1 MCAFM
6 TKKTSIMREMN
17 KYWGDI
23 MLKKINMVIITFFLI
38 LTVKGDF
45 LFTLY
50 LPVLLFYIFK
60 DKKNILYIYPASII
74 SIAIFAREYLL
85 ITLIILLV
93 ATLFLYLF
101 KLGVKKDLKFFS
113 KTKLSISLFIVI
125 VNTVTIF
132 LYPKTNQAVWF
143 LILLEIL
150 SVAIYFFLDFYLF
163 KLLND
168 FKDIK
173 IRFFVNDNKTYHS
186 YIFLEIMLALLASI
200 GASFVEIFS
209 VNLFVVVGSYFA
221 MYLSRKFKN
230 IYSLL
235 FGVIASIFGFFYK
248 NLNESLFILLI
259 SGVYSIRSIYTI
271 GILNAFLAMLIL
283 GRIVDNPSPYIAI
296 MAVSIVFEIV
306 SYFLMNIK
314 SDETNEFE
322 ELHAIAQK
330 SVNEEILKFAGFLD
344 RFVVGFQNPKGY
356 NEKLSSGI
364 KTIID
369 QHCKNCPK
377 QKDCFH
383 NNKKELYPVF
393 KEVLVG
399 GDIENDYPEY
409 FKICEKYP
417 SIQNTSKILNQH
429 YDYSNNNEEV
439 ESNNYIL
446 LAQINSVSTALK
458 NYVLDTTSKT
468 EINYQLLQKAKEYL
482 EELEYEITYYEVKRS
497 YEHDFLIK
505 IGFKGKTINQIRP
518 ILETLFESITNEKIS
533 VELIK
538 EENTTTYIHVLPEM
552 VIDVVYAYGNMPTED
567 EIISGDNYS
576 VKELDNGHILFAI
589 SDGMGKGYSA
599 FYESDMTLKF
609 VEDIVQLN
617 IEPSTALT
625 ILNTFY
631 VVQDYLERYATLDF
645 LDINRHNAMATFYKM
660 GANTTYIFRKDGSVD
675 KIINKSLP
683 LGIDEEVDQKTYKL
697 EDEDLI
703 IMSSDGVLENLI
715 DNQKLES
722 FIQESRDLSPQQL
735 VYEILNYTIKN
746 QIKTKDDMTIIA
758 LKIKSKHMDV

>member
-1 MCAFM
+1 
-6 TKKTSIMREMN
+6 
-17 KYWGDI
+17 
-23 MLKKINMVIITFFLI
+23 MLKKINMIIIAFFLI
-38 LTVKGDF
+38 LTLKGDF

-60 DKKNILYIYPASII
+60 DKKNMLYIYPASIL
-74 SIAIFAREYLL
+74 SVAIFARDYL
-85 ITLIILLV
+85 IVTLIVLFI
-93 ATLFLYLF
+93 AALFLYF
-101 KLGVKKDLKFFS
+101 FRLGVKKDLKIFS
-113 KTKLSISLFIVI
+113 KTKISIGLLII
-125 VNTVTIF
+125 LVNTITIF
-132 LYPKTNQAVWF
+132 LYPKTNQPIWF
-143 LILLEIL
+143 LIILEVL

-173 IRFFVNDNKTYHS
+173 IRFFVNDNTTYHS
-186 YIFLEIMLALLASI
+186 YIFLEMMLALLACI
-200 GASFVEIFS
+200 GASFVELFS
-209 VNLFVVVGSYFA
+209 VNLFIVVGSYFA

-235 FGVIASIFGFFYK
+235 FGVVASIVGFLYK
-248 NLNESLFILLI
+248 DLNESLFILFI
-259 SGVYSIRSIYTI
+259 AGVYSIRSIYTI
-271 GILNAFLAMLIL
+271 GILNAFLAVIIL
-283 GRIVDNPSPYIAI
+283 GRVVQNPSPYIAI
-296 MAVSIVFEIV
+296 MIVSIIFEIV
-306 SYFLMNIK
+306 AYFLMNVK

-330 SVNEEILKFAGFLD
+330 NVNEEILKFAGFLD
-344 RFVVGFQNPKGY
+344 RFVVGFQNPKGF
-356 NEKLSSGI
+356 NEKLSTGI
-364 KTIID
+364 KTIVE

-383 NNKKELYPVF
+383 KNKKNLYPVF
-393 KEVLVG
+393 KEILAG
-399 GDIENDYPEY
+399 DNDIENDYPEY
-409 FKICEKYP
+409 YTICDKYS

-429 YDYSNNNEEV
+429 YDYHNPTEEA
-439 ESNNYIL
+439 EANNYIL

-505 IGFKGKTINQIRP
+505 IGFKNKTIYQIKP
-518 ILETLFESITNEKIS
+518 ILQTLFESITNETVS

-538 EENTTTYIHVLPEM
+538 EENTTTYVHVLPEM
-552 VIDVVYAYGNMPTED
+552 VIDIVYAYGNMPTED

-576 VKELDNGHILFAI
+576 VKEMDNGHILFAI

-645 LDINRHNAMATFYKM
+645 LDINRHTSIATFYKM

-683 LGIDEEVDQKTYKL
+683 LGIDEEVDQKTYQL

-758 LKIKSKHMDV
+758 LKIKKKNKDI